1 MHIVAADA
9 RLQGFGLVLG
19 VALACYL
26 ICGQPFVGALSA
38 RRFRGASDPNAR
50 LARYY
55 RTITLEWVLCALVL
69 LVVLVSPR
77 FGLADL
83 GVQGPRWSAYSV
95 VGLLGLL
102 FSVIGLVVLRQR
114 MLGGQP
120 QVTGPGAVLELLPRT
135 STERRVFAAVA
146 VSAGICEELLYRG
159 FVLAVLA
166 AIAPS
171 VSPLWTVV
179 VGAVAFGLAHAYQ
192 RLAGMLVT
200 ATLGGCLA
208 VLYLGTGS
216 LLLPVAFH
224 ALVDLRVLVLPI
236 GRREEDVWPS

>member
-1 MHIVAADA
+1 MHIVAVDV

-26 ICGQPFVGALSA
+26 VGGQPFVGALNA
-38 RRFRGASDPNAR
+38 RRFRAAADPHAR

-55 RTITLEWVLCALVL
+55 RTITLEWALCGLAL

-77 FGLADL
+77 LGLADL
-83 GVQGPRWSAYSV
+83 GVQGMRWSAYSV
-95 VGLLGLL
+95 VGLVGLL
-102 FSVIGLVVLRQR
+102 LSVIGLLFLRFR

-135 STERRVFAAVA
+135 PTERRVFAALA

-159 FVLAVLA
+159 FALAVLA

-171 VSPLWTVV
+171 IGPLWTVV
-179 VGAVAFGLAHAYQ
+179 IGAVAFGLAHAYQ

-200 ATLGGCLA
+200 GVLGGCLA

-236 GRREEDVWPS
+236 DRMEEDACPS

>member
-1 MHIVAADA
+1 MHIVAADV

-26 ICGQPFVGALSA
+26 VGGQPFVGALNA
-38 RRFRGASDPNAR
+38 RRFRADTDPHAR

-55 RTITLEWVLCALVL
+55 RTITLEWGLCAIVL

-77 FGLADL
+77 LGLADL
-83 GVQGPRWSAYSV
+83 GVQEPRWSAYSIVGLFGLLLSV
-95 VGLLGLL
+95 VGLL
-102 FSVIGLVVLRQR
+102 FLRFR
-114 MLGGQP
+114 MLAGQP

-135 STERRVFAAVA
+135 PAERRVFAALA

-159 FVLAVLA
+159 FALAVLA

-171 VSPLWTVV
+171 VGPLWTVV
-179 VGAVAFGLAHAYQ
+179 IGAVAFGLAHAYQ

-200 ATLGGCLA
+200 GILGACLA

-236 GRREEDVWPS
+236 DRLEEDACPS